1 MNAHKKNLSLKD
13 NFAPDMK
20 RILVFFLLLPHLSAF
35 AQEMWGISNSNY
47 SGNMGIFL
55 NPSTIVGAPYKYEFS
70 LIAGDI
76 FAENTYI
83 YFPPK
88 AKIIPR
94 SFLGTVPPGKNYF
107 DDYTGNPVS
116 GFAHALIIGPSY
128 IKNNGSDAWGIH
140 TALRNEASV
149 LKAPADLS
157 KFVYEKYY
165 FPPGFARPYVS
176 NPFSFT
182 WMNWAEA
189 GFTYGKV
196 YLETQKDYLKWAVTA
211 NLLIGFDG
219 VFLDAQ
225 KLDYTIYDSSHAAVN
240 AMDVTI
246 GHAVNADGNS
256 SLFALRGLGLS
267 TTLGAEYMHHRNPGA
282 FDCNN
287 TSDQFKKYDYRI
299 GLSFLDIGMID
310 YFRQSQTL
318 NVQTTTIKTWDGIN
332 SIPFNTMAGFD
343 SLLSR
348 TVNGTANSATSS
360 SFGIWLPSAVSLQF
374 DYCLMPK
381 IYANASWV
389 NRLHFGPKQVARGN
403 QVDLSVRYERKKFEG
418 AIDFTLFEYKQPSAG
433 IGLRYRFFVIGT
445 DRLLQWL
452 SLSNVRSFDFFFGFK
467 FSTCNW
473 PFKKSGPDCPAF
485 GPTSN

>member
-1 MNAHKKNLSLKD
+1 MIKKSFCLFL
-13 NFAPDMK
+13 F
-20 RILVFFLLLPHLSAF
+20 ILISGTGN

-55 NPSTIVGAPYKYEFS
+55 NPATIVGAPYKYEFNI
-70 LIAGDI
+70 IAGDF

-83 YFPPK
+83 YFPPSS
-88 AKIIPR
+88 KIITR
-94 SFLGTVPPGKNYF
+94 SLLGTVPAGKNYF

-140 TALRNEASV
+140 TALRNELSV
-149 LKAPADLS
+149 LKAPAGLS
-157 KFVYEKYY
+157 KFVYEKYKY
-165 FPPGFARPYVS
+165 PAGFGQRIS
-176 NPFSFT
+176 STPFSFA

-196 YLETQKDYLKWAVTA
+196 YMETTKDYLKWAITGNILV
-211 NLLIGFDG
+211 GFDG
-219 VFLDAQ
+219 LYLDARN
-225 KLDYTIYDSSHAAVN
+225 LDYTFYDSTHAVVHS
-240 AMDVTI
+240 MDATL

-267 TTLGAEYMHHRNPGA
+267 TTMGAVYMHKRNPGA
-282 FDCNN
+282 FDCNK

-318 NVQTTTIKTWDGIN
+318 TVQTSNNRTWNGID
-332 SIPFNTMAGFD
+332 SISFSTMSGFD
-343 SLLSR
+343 SLISNK
-348 TVNGTANSATSS
+348 VNGTVNSTVSE
-360 SFGIWLPSAVSLQF
+360 SFGMWLPSAVSLQF
-374 DYCLMPK
+374 DYCIVPK
-381 IYANASWV
+381 VYANASWV

-403 QVDLSVRYERKKFEG
+403 QVDLSIRYERRKFE
-418 AIDFTLFEYKQPSAG
+418 AAADFTMFEYKQPSAG
-433 IGLRYRFFVIGT
+433 IGLRYSFFVIGT

-452 SLSNVRSFDFFFGFK
+452 SLTDVKSFDFFFGFK
-467 FSTCNW
+467 FNTCNW
-473 PFKKSGPDCPAF
+473 PFKKNGPDCPAF
-485 GPTSN
+485 GPM